1 VENNMQERRRFTRI
15 NFDAN
20 CILRTSDNDWDV
32 KLIDICFKG
41 ALVESETELPLS
53 IGDQAELIITL
64 DGNEVII
71 EMPAIINHRRN
82 NYLGFQA
89 ATMELSSISHLRRL
103 VELNLGDPV
112 LLERELDYLYS
123 T

>member
-1 VENNMQERRRFTRI
+1 MEKNIQERRRFTRI

-20 CILRTSDNDWDV
+20 CILRTSDKEWEI

-41 ALVESETELPLS
+41 ALAESNTELPLS
-53 IGDQAELIITL
+53 IGDQAELIIVL

-71 EMPAIINHRRN
+71 EMPAIINHRRDK
-82 NYLGFQA
+82 YLGFKAQ
-89 ATMELSSISHLRRL
+89 TMKLSSISHLRRL
-103 VELNLGDPV
+103 VELNLGDPT
-112 LLERELDYLYS
+112 LLERELDHLYS